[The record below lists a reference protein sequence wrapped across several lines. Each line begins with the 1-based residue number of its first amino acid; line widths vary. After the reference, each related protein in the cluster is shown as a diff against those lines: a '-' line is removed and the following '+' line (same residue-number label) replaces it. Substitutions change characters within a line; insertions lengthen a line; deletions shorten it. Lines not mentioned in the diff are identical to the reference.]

1 MTTACTC
8 SSPDD
13 KGKAAIIP
21 TYDTYKRI
29 LLLGEADFSF
39 TRAFAKAYMNPSTC
53 CSDGNST
60 PNAQTSMM
68 EITATEYGSR
78 ADITNRYH
86 DGDSTSLAESMNF
99 ISQLA
104 PVKEMVCG
112 LNARRL
118 GDVDCTCQRWNAEEQ
133 QWDAP
138 SQFWQHDA
146 RKFDLIIFNFPHAE
160 SAGRAAKLVK
170 ATFKQI
176 RICLS
181 ADRLFEPDVVLEMRL
196 RYLEMD
202 PKLRKNIRA
211 QYQHQEAAVEN
222 EFELLCEYESDLS
235 RWERLGYQHKWTR
248 RNASIRDVGL
258 GCKVWRWTPM
268 QS

>member
-1 MTTACTC
+1 MPACTC
-8 SSPDD
+8 SSPD
-13 KGKAAIIP
+13 KGKAAIP
-21 TYDTYKRI
+21 TYDTFTRI

-39 TRAFAKAYMNPSTC
+39 TRAFAKAYT
-53 CSDGNST
+53 CSDGKST
-60 PNAQTSMM
+60 PNAQTSTV
-68 EITATEYGSR
+68 EIIATEYAVGTE
-78 ADITNRYH
+78 IEKRYH
-86 DGDSTSLAESMNF
+86 DGDNISLAESMSS

-104 PVKEMVCG
+104 PVKEIICG

-133 QWDAP
+133 KWDAP
-138 SQFWQHDA
+138 SQFWQRDA
-146 RKFDLIIFNFPHAE
+146 PKFDLIIFNFPH
-160 SAGRAAKLVK
+160 SDQAGRAAKLLK
-170 ATFKQI
+170 ATFKQV
-176 RICLS
+176 RICIS
-181 ADRLFEPDVVLEMRL
+181 ADRLFGRDVVLEMRL

-202 PKLRKNIRA
+202 PKLRKNIRSHYK
-211 QYQHQEAAVEN
+211 QQEAAEEN
-222 EFELLCEYESDLS
+222 HFEVVGCYESDLD